1 MSFLRKPFDFYYSMK
16 EQTSILPLNEKSRTT
31 FTLAV

>member
-16 EQTSILPLNEKSRTT
+16 EQTSILPLNEKSGK
-31 FTLAV
+31 TLL